1 MNQQELQTMYSQLR
15 QNPMAMLSRRFNIP
29 QNLNSPQD
37 IIQHLLNSGQITQS
51 QLNMNVNQVLNN
63 PIYRLFL
70 NR

>member
-1 MNQQELQTMYSQLR
+1 MNPQELQSMYAQLR
-15 QNPMAMLSRRFNIP
+15 QNPMALLSRRFNIP

-51 QLNMNVNQVLNN
+51 QLNMNVNQALNN
-63 PIYRLFL
+63 PIFRTFF

>member
-51 QLNMNVNQVLNN
+51 QLNMNVNQALNN
-63 PIYRLFL
+63 PIFRLFL